1 MIQTA
6 MIELQTAIFQRLSSD
21 SDISEKV
28 KGVFDAVEEDQT
40 FPYITIGEPVT
51 EPFLIKQKFVEELSI
66 VIHAWSVY
74 EGKKEAIDI
83 LNLVLMALSKRMDLN
98 GFTIEKVDVN
108 QIRVFDD
115 TDPRI
120 KHGIVRMKYTIK
132 NS

>member
-6 MIELQTAIFQRLSSD
+6 MIELQTSIFQRLSSD
-21 SDISEKV
+21 FAVMQKV
-28 KGVFDAVEEDQT
+28 KGVFDAVEEDQP
-40 FPYITIGEPVT
+40 FPYITIGEPTSEQFV
-51 EPFLIKQKFVEELSI
+51 LKQKFVEELSI
-66 VIHAWSVY
+66 VIHAWSTY
-74 EGKKEAIDI
+74 EGKKEAVDI
-83 LNLVLMALSKRMDLN
+83 LNLVLMSLSKRMDLK